1 MSSTVGQRG
10 VEGSDRQGDLFQ
22 EVGDAA
28 LVHERIWR
36 TGYYRSRSDLSKSH
50 GVAQVRQKGGR
61 CPGRTAPGART
72 TRTGPNGKGFSSSG
86 NRAPFSVRRPRAA
99 AFDPQTCPSG
109 RRAPLA
115 GMLLCA
121 PGQGKEDGMWRQ
133 LLPHATSYDDFISP
147 NEDTRLE
154 ALISDPDSFRQEREI
169 LRAEVDRILN
179 RALRQLPAR
188 ERYIL
193 ERRFGMRDGSELTL
207 EAVSRILKL
216 SKERV
221 RQLEREALLKLR
233 LTLDGMRS
241 QLMGA

>member
-1 MSSTVGQRG
+1 
-10 VEGSDRQGDLFQ
+10 
-22 EVGDAA
+22 
-28 LVHERIWR
+28 
-36 TGYYRSRSDLSKSH
+36 
-50 GVAQVRQKGGR
+50 
-61 CPGRTAPGART
+61 
-72 TRTGPNGKGFSSSG
+72 
-86 NRAPFSVRRPRAA
+86 
-99 AFDPQTCPSG
+99 
-109 RRAPLA
+109 
-115 GMLLCA
+115 
-121 PGQGKEDGMWRQ
+121 MWRQ

-154 ALISDPDSFRQEREI
+154 ALISDPDSFRQERDI
-169 LRAEVDRILN
+169 MRAEVDRILN

-233 LTLDGMRS
+233 LSLDGMRG

>member
-1 MSSTVGQRG
+1 
-10 VEGSDRQGDLFQ
+10 
-22 EVGDAA
+22 
-28 LVHERIWR
+28 
-36 TGYYRSRSDLSKSH
+36 
-50 GVAQVRQKGGR
+50 
-61 CPGRTAPGART
+61 
-72 TRTGPNGKGFSSSG
+72 
-86 NRAPFSVRRPRAA
+86 
-99 AFDPQTCPSG
+99 
-109 RRAPLA
+109 
-115 GMLLCA
+115 MLLPDA
-121 PGQGKEDGMWRQ
+121 VQGKEDGMWRQ

-169 LRAEVDRILN
+169 MRAEVDRILN

-233 LTLDGMRS
+233 LSLDGMRG

>member
-1 MSSTVGQRG
+1 
-10 VEGSDRQGDLFQ
+10 
-22 EVGDAA
+22 
-28 LVHERIWR
+28 
-36 TGYYRSRSDLSKSH
+36 
-50 GVAQVRQKGGR
+50 
-61 CPGRTAPGART
+61 
-72 TRTGPNGKGFSSSG
+72 
-86 NRAPFSVRRPRAA
+86 
-99 AFDPQTCPSG
+99 
-109 RRAPLA
+109 
-115 GMLLCA
+115 
-121 PGQGKEDGMWRQ
+121 MWRQ

-154 ALISDPDSFRQEREI
+154 ALISDPDSFRQERDI

-233 LTLDGMRS
+233 LTLDGMRG

>member
-1 MSSTVGQRG
+1 DWGAVSGPQSRFDG
-10 VEGSDRQGDLFQ
+10 GS
-22 EVGDAA
+22 
-28 LVHERIWR
+28 I
-36 TGYYRSRSDLSKSH
+36 
-50 GVAQVRQKGGR
+50 
-61 CPGRTAPGART
+61 
-72 TRTGPNGKGFSSSG
+72 
-86 NRAPFSVRRPRAA
+86 
-99 AFDPQTCPSG
+99 
-109 RRAPLA
+109 PLA
-115 GMLLCA
+115 GLLLYR

-133 LLPHATSYDDFISP
+133 LLPHATSFDDFISP

-154 ALISDPDSFRQEREI
+154 AFISDPDSFRQEREI

-233 LTLDGMRS
+233 LTLDGMRG

>member
-1 MSSTVGQRG
+1 M
-10 VEGSDRQGDLFQ
+10 LL
-22 EVGDAA
+22 A
-28 LVHERIWR
+28 
-36 TGYYRSRSDLSKSH
+36 RSR
-50 GVAQVRQKGGR
+50 
-61 CPGRTAPGART
+61 
-72 TRTGPNGKGFSSSG
+72 
-86 NRAPFSVRRPRAA
+86 
-99 AFDPQTCPSG
+99 
-109 RRAPLA
+109 
-115 GMLLCA
+115 
-121 PGQGKEDGMWRQ
+121 QGKEAAMWRQ

-154 ALISDPDSFRQEREI
+154 AFISDPDSFRQERDI
-169 LRAEVDRILN
+169 MRAEVDRILN

-233 LTLDGMRS
+233 LSLEGMRS
-241 QLMGA
+241 QLTSA

>member
-1 MSSTVGQRG
+1 
-10 VEGSDRQGDLFQ
+10 
-22 EVGDAA
+22 
-28 LVHERIWR
+28 
-36 TGYYRSRSDLSKSH
+36 
-50 GVAQVRQKGGR
+50 
-61 CPGRTAPGART
+61 
-72 TRTGPNGKGFSSSG
+72 
-86 NRAPFSVRRPRAA
+86 
-99 AFDPQTCPSG
+99 
-109 RRAPLA
+109 
-115 GMLLCA
+115 
-121 PGQGKEDGMWRQ
+121 MWRQ

-154 ALISDPDSFRQEREI
+154 AFISDPDSFRQERQI
-169 LRAEVDRILN
+169 LKAEVDRILN
-179 RALRQLPAR
+179 GALRQLPAR

-233 LTLDGMRS
+233 LNLDGMRS